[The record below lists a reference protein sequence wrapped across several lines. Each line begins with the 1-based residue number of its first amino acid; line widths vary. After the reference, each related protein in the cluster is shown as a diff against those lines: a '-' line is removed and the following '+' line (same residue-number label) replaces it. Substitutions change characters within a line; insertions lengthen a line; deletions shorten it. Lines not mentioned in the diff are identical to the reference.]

1 MTPESISNIHIKGK
15 GKLNITR
22 GGITVIL
29 DESGAPRESVD
40 NGKIQEVKKRFYPQ
54 GTLPSLR
61 PLLRSLFDSGFDD
74 DAYWARLDDEVTMGP
89 QKAINKLRNA
99 GRSCM
104 EVAEALVLSDP
115 KGREN
120 IQFGNIDKSQIEAKI
135 AEVFN
140 KLLPFYQNK

>member
-1 MTPESISNIHIKGK
+1 MGERINNIHIQSKGK
-15 GKLNITR
+15 VSVTR
-22 GGITVIL
+22 GGVTVIL

-40 NGKIQEVKKRFYPQ
+40 NGKIQDVKKRFYPQ